1 MVGNS
6 LMSRMVS
13 EVISSIA
20 AGIVTMLN
28 HSKLYLHAAMRL
40 LCAEQ

>member
-6 LMSRMVS
+6 LISRMVS

-20 AGIVTMLN
+20 TGVITILN
-28 HSKLYLHAAMRL
+28 HSKL
-40 LCAEQ
+40 